1 MTVITIVEKNKDSS
15 IASFKKNLHEIGKKL
30 KEEQERSK
38 EIQKAADDF
47 NNRGFLERW
56 GGSFT
61 SRNDTDLATMIASL
75 GGSLNITQ
83 EVIECL
89 LQIQSEKNVVL
100 KEFHQALMNTIRD
113 LKHNDTILDLSSREN
128 SLVIL
133 EHLKSQVEDK
143 LEQAKRVEEH
153 EEAIIKLQ
161 SLSWQQ
167 EEMLQ
172 RLQAIQEEHATQ
184 LVTLV
189 QVVPTLERQQ
199 QEQWQQS
206 GKLALALEEQAD
218 RYQQQLALLMDK
230 LAVQENAA
238 TGMAA
243 RVSELE
249 KTTRLKRAGLRDYLL
264 FTTSALA
271 AGLVVLEVMRFNGII

>member
-1 MTVITIVEKNKDSS
+1 MTVVTIVAKNKDSS
-15 IASFKKNLHEIGKKL
+15 IASFKKNLHELGKKL

-38 EIQKAADDF
+38 GIQKAADDF
-47 NNRGFLERW
+47 NNRGFLGRW
-56 GGSFT
+56 GGSLT

-100 KEFHQALMNTIRD
+100 KEFHLALMNTIRD
-113 LKHNDTILDLSSREN
+113 LKHNDTMLDLSSREN
-128 SLVIL
+128 SLAIL

-143 LEQAKRVEEH
+143 LEQAQRVEEH
-153 EEAIIKLQ
+153 EEEINRLQ

-172 RLQAIQEEHATQ
+172 RLQASQDEHATQ
-184 LVTLV
+184 LALLK
-189 QVVPTLERQQ
+189 QVVPKFEQQQ

-218 RYQQQLALLMDK
+218 QYQQQLALLMDK
-230 LAVQENAA
+230 LTLQENVA

-249 KTTRLKRAGLRDYLL
+249 KTSRLKRAGLRDYLL
-264 FTTSALA
+264 FATSALA
-271 AGLVVLEVMRFNGII
+271 AGLVVIEVMRFNGVI

>member
-1 MTVITIVEKNKDSS
+1 MTVVTIVEKNKDSS
-15 IASFKKNLHEIGKKL
+15 VAIFKKNLHELGKKL

-47 NNRGFLERW
+47 NNRGFLGRW
-56 GGSFT
+56 GGSLT
-61 SRNDTDLATMIASL
+61 SRNDTDLAMMIASL

-100 KEFHQALMNTIRD
+100 KEFHSALINTIRD
-113 LKHNDTILDLSSREN
+113 LKHNDTMLDLSSREN
-128 SLVIL
+128 SLAVL

-143 LEQAKRVEEH
+143 LEQAQRVEEH
-153 EEAIIKLQ
+153 EKEINRLQ
-161 SLSWQQ
+161 SLRWQQ

-172 RLQAIQEEHATQ
+172 RLQASQDEHATQ
-184 LVTLV
+184 LALLK
-189 QVVPTLERQQ
+189 QVVPKFERQQ

-218 RYQQQLALLMDK
+218 QYQQQLALLMDK
-230 LAVQENAA
+230 LTLQENVA

-249 KTTRLKRAGLRDYLL
+249 KTSRLKRAGLSDYLL
-264 FTTSALA
+264 FATSALA
-271 AGLVVLEVMRFNGII
+271 AGLVVIEVMRFNGVI

>member
-1 MTVITIVEKNKDSS
+1 MTVVTIVEKNKDCS

-38 EIQKAADDF
+38 GIQKAADNF

-56 GGSFT
+56 GGSLT
-61 SRNDTDLATMIASL
+61 SRNDTDLATMIARL

-100 KEFHQALMNTIRD
+100 KEFHLALMNTIRD
-113 LKHNDTILDLSSREN
+113 LKHNDTMLDLSSREN
-128 SLVIL
+128 SLAIL

-143 LEQAKRVEEH
+143 LEQAQRVEEH
-153 EEAIIKLQ
+153 EEEINRLQ

-172 RLQAIQEEHATQ
+172 RLQASQDEHATQ
-184 LVTLV
+184 LALLK
-189 QVVPTLERQQ
+189 QVVPKFERQQ

-218 RYQQQLALLMDK
+218 QYQQQLALLKDK
-230 LAVQENAA
+230 LTLQENVA

-249 KTTRLKRAGLRDYLL
+249 KTSRLKRAGLRDYLL
-264 FTTSALA
+264 FATSALS
-271 AGLVVLEVMRFNGII
+271 AGLVVIEVMRFNGVI

>member
-1 MTVITIVEKNKDSS
+1 MTVVTIIEKNKNSS
-15 IASFKKNLHEIGKKL
+15 IASFKNNIHEIGKKL
-30 KEEQERSK
+30 KEEQERS
-38 EIQKAADDF
+38 QKIKNAADDF
-47 NNRGFLERW
+47 NNRGFFSRF
-56 GGSFT
+56 GGSIT
-61 SRNDTDLATMIASL
+61 SKNDTDLATMIASL

-83 EVIECL
+83 EVIQCL

-100 KEFHQALMNTIRD
+100 KEFHLALMNTIRD
-113 LKHNDTILDLSSREN
+113 LKHNDTVLDLSSREN

-143 LEQAKRVEEH
+143 LEQAQRVEEH
-153 EEAIIKLQ
+153 EEEINRLQ

-172 RLQAIQEEHATQ
+172 RLQASQDEHATQ
-184 LVTLV
+184 LALLK
-189 QVVPTLERQQ
+189 QVVPKFERQQ

-218 RYQQQLALLMDK
+218 QYQQQLALLMDK
-230 LAVQENAA
+230 LTLQENVA

-249 KTTRLKRAGLRDYLL
+249 KTSRLKRAGLRDYLL
-264 FTTSALA
+264 FATSALA
-271 AGLVVLEVMRFNGII
+271 AGLVVIEVMRFNGVI

>member
-1 MTVITIVEKNKDSS
+1 MTVVTIVEKNKDSS

-38 EIQKAADDF
+38 GIQKAADDF
-47 NNRGFLERW
+47 NNRVFLKRW
-56 GGSFT
+56 GGSLT
-61 SRNDTDLATMIASL
+61 ARNDADLATMIASL

-100 KEFHQALMNTIRD
+100 KEFHLALMNTIRD
-113 LKHNDTILDLSSREN
+113 LKHNDTMLDLSSREN
-128 SLVIL
+128 SLAIL

-143 LEQAKRVEEH
+143 LEQAQRVEEH
-153 EEAIIKLQ
+153 EEEISRLQ

-172 RLQAIQEEHATQ
+172 RLQASQDEHAIQ
-184 LVTLV
+184 LALLK
-189 QVVPTLERQQ
+189 QVVPKFERQQ

-218 RYQQQLALLMDK
+218 QYQQQLALLMDK
-230 LAVQENAA
+230 LALQENIA

-249 KTTRLKRAGLRDYLL
+249 KTSRLKRAGLRDYLL
-264 FTTSALA
+264 FATSALA
-271 AGLVVLEVMRFNGII
+271 AGLVVIEVMRFNGVI

>member
-1 MTVITIVEKNKDSS
+1 MTVVTIVEKNKDPS
-15 IASFKKNLHEIGKKL
+15 IASFKKNLQEIGKKL

-38 EIQKAADDF
+38 GIQKAADDF
-47 NNRGFLERW
+47 NNRGFLGRW
-56 GGSFT
+56 AGSLT
-61 SRNDTDLATMIASL
+61 SSNDTDLATMIASL

-100 KEFHQALMNTIRD
+100 KEFHLALMNTIRD
-113 LKHNDTILDLSSREN
+113 LKHNDTMLDLSSREN
-128 SLVIL
+128 SLAIL

-143 LEQAKRVEEH
+143 LEQAQRVEEH
-153 EEAIIKLQ
+153 EEEINRLQ

-167 EEMLQ
+167 EEILQ
-172 RLQAIQEEHATQ
+172 RLQASQDEHATQ
-184 LVTLV
+184 LALLK
-189 QVVPTLERQQ
+189 QVVPKFERQQ

-218 RYQQQLALLMDK
+218 QYQQQLALLMDK
-230 LAVQENAA
+230 LTLQENVA

-249 KTTRLKRAGLRDYLL
+249 KTSRSKRAGLRDYLL
-264 FTTSALA
+264 FATSALA
-271 AGLVVLEVMRFNGII
+271 AGLVVIEVMRFNGVI

>member
-1 MTVITIVEKNKDSS
+1 MTVVTIVEKNKGSS

-30 KEEQERSK
+30 KKEQERSK
-38 EIQKAADDF
+38 GIQKAADDF

-56 GGSFT
+56 GGSLT

-100 KEFHQALMNTIRD
+100 KEFHLALMNTIRD
-113 LKHNDTILDLSSREN
+113 LKHNDTMLDLSSREN
-128 SLVIL
+128 SLAIL

-143 LEQAKRVEEH
+143 LEQAQRVEEH
-153 EEAIIKLQ
+153 EEEINRLQ

-172 RLQAIQEEHATQ
+172 CLQASQDEHATQ
-184 LVTLV
+184 LALLK
-189 QVVPTLERQQ
+189 QVVPKFERQQ

-218 RYQQQLALLMDK
+218 QYQQQLVLLKDK
-230 LAVQENAA
+230 LTLQENVA

-249 KTTRLKRAGLRDYLL
+249 KTSRLKRAGLRDYLL
-264 FTTSALA
+264 FATSALA
-271 AGLVVLEVMRFNGII
+271 AGLVVIEVMRFNGVI